1 MLKVCKV
8 SKIGSMAGCIVSDG
22 VVDKKAKAKVIR
34 NNEII
39 HSGDIS
45 SLMRE
50 KNEAN
55 EVKAGTECGIGILD
69 YQDYK
74 EGDIIEIFNVSE
86 VSQTL

>member
-1 MLKVCKV
+1 M
-8 SKIGSMAGCIVSDG
+8 
-22 VVDKKAKAKVIR
+22 VDKKAKAKVIR
-34 NNEII
+34 NNETIY
-39 HSGDIS
+39 SGDIS

>member
-1 MLKVCKV
+1 
-8 SKIGSMAGCIVSDG
+8 
-22 VVDKKAKAKVIR
+22 
-34 NNEII
+34 
-39 HSGDIS
+39 
-45 SLMRE
+45 MRE

-55 EVKAGTECGIGILD
+55 EVKAGTECGIGISD

>member
-1 MLKVCKV
+1 
-8 SKIGSMAGCIVSDG
+8 

-34 NNEII
+34 NDETIFT
-39 HSGDIS
+39 GDIG

-55 EVKAGTECGIGILD
+55 EVKAGTECGIGIVD

-74 EGDIIEIFNVSE
+74 EGDIIEIFNVTE

>member
-1 MLKVCKV
+1 MC
-8 SKIGSMAGCIVSDG
+8 IRDRCIVSDG

-34 NNEII
+34 NNETIY
-39 HSGDIS
+39 SGDIA

-74 EGDIIEIFNVSE
+74 EGDIIEIFNITE

>member
-1 MLKVCKV
+1 
-8 SKIGSMAGCIVSDG
+8 
-22 VVDKKAKAKVIR
+22 
-34 NNEII
+34 
-39 HSGDIS
+39 
-45 SLMRE
+45 MRE

-74 EGDIIEIFNVSE
+74 EGDIIEIFNITE

>member
-1 MLKVCKV
+1 M
-8 SKIGSMAGCIVSDG
+8 
-22 VVDKKAKAKVIR
+22 IR
-34 NNEII
+34 NNETIY
-39 HSGDIS
+39 SGDIS

-86 VSQTL
+86 VSQTLWY